1 MIIIYHNNRCRKSRE
16 AVSLLEKNKIDFE
29 VIEYL
34 KTPISENQLRK
45 ILSYLDINALELIRT
60 NESDW
65 KTKFKGK
72 QMTEDELIKAMI
84 EYPKLMERPIVV
96 KGNRAVIAR
105 PVEKIS
111 KII

>member
-1 MIIIYHNNRCRKSRE
+1 MTIIYHNNRCRKSRE

-72 QMTEDELIKAMI
+72 QMTDDELIKAMI

-105 PVEKIS
+105 PAEKIS

>member
-1 MIIIYHNNRCRKSRE
+1 M
-16 AVSLLEKNKIDFE
+16 SLLEKNKIDFE

-105 PVEKIS
+105 PAEKIS

>member
-1 MIIIYHNNRCRKSRE
+1 MTIIYHNNRCSKSRE

-105 PVEKIS
+105 PAEKIS

>member
-16 AVSLLEKNKIDFE
+16 AVSLLAKNKIDFE

-105 PVEKIS
+105 PAEKIS

>member
-1 MIIIYHNNRCRKSRE
+1 MTIIYHNNRCRKSRE

-105 PVEKIS
+105 PAEKIS